1 MAGLVSVYIQHF
13 TYAGLLVVLIL
24 CGMGLPIPE
33 DVALL
38 AGGFLVHRGV
48 IQYPMTLAVALVGVV
63 AGDNSLFFL
72 GRRFGT
78 GLVKYLGIG
87 RPRSQRQIDWL
98 KSFMQRY
105 GHRAILY
112 ARFVAGLRALVYL
125 TAGSFGVNP
134 LRFFLYDLAGAV
146 ISVPIVVTLGYLFGN
161 EIEVVLRLYRRGRET
176 GVAGGGALARRYRD
190 ADADVHTRTR
200 GNPDLADTG
209 CARTPLART
218 FAESGAPRL

>member
-1 MAGLVSVYIQHF
+1 LAGLVSAYIQHF

-48 IQYPMTLAVALVGVV
+48 IQYPITVLVSLVGVV

-78 GLVKYLGIG
+78 GLVTYFGLG
-87 RPRSQRQIDWL
+87 RPRSQRQIERL
-98 KSFMQRY
+98 KEFMRRH

-112 ARFVAGLRALVYL
+112 ARFIAGLRALVYL
-125 TAGSFGVNP
+125 TAGSFGVSP
-134 LRFFLYDLAGAV
+134 LRFFIYDLAGAL

-161 EIEVVLRLYRRGRET
+161 QLEAVLHYLGGIEKLVWLVVALSLGVIAMRMLMFTRERRET
-176 GVAGGGALARRYRD
+176 P
-190 ADADVHTRTR
+190 T
-200 GNPDLADTG
+200 
-209 CARTPLART
+209 
-218 FAESGAPRL
+218 

>member
-1 MAGLVSVYIQHF
+1 LTGLVSAYIQHF

-98 KSFMQRY
+98 KGFMERY

-146 ISVPIVVTLGYLFGN
+146 ISVPIVVTVGYLFGG
-161 EIEVVLRLYRRGRET
+161 EIEVVLQYIGGVEKLVWLVVALSLGVIAMRMLMFTRE
-176 GVAGGGALARRYRD
+176 
-190 ADADVHTRTR
+190 HEE
-200 GNPDLADTG
+200 
-209 CARTPLART
+209 TPT
-218 FAESGAPRL
+218 

>member
-1 MAGLVSVYIQHF
+1 MAGLVSAYIQHF

-38 AGGFLVHRGV
+38 AGGFLVHRGI
-48 IQYPMTLAVALVGVV
+48 IQYPITIGVALVGVV
-63 AGDNSLFFL
+63 AGDNLLFFL

-98 KSFMQRY
+98 KSFMDRH
-105 GHRAILY
+105 GHRAIFY

-125 TAGSFGVNP
+125 TAGSLGVKP
-134 LRFFLYDLAGAV
+134 LRFFLYDLSGAV
-146 ISVPIVVTLGYLFGN
+146 ISVPVVVTLGYLFGN
-161 EIEVVLRLYRRGRET
+161 ELEGVLHYIGGLEKAVWVVLGLSLAVIAMRMLMFTRPRGET
-176 GVAGGGALARRYRD
+176 P
-190 ADADVHTRTR
+190 T
-200 GNPDLADTG
+200 
-209 CARTPLART
+209 
-218 FAESGAPRL
+218 

>member
-1 MAGLVSVYIQHF
+1 MAGLVSAYIQHF

-24 CGMGLPIPE
+24 CGMGLPVPE

-38 AGGFLVHRGV
+38 AGGFLVHRGI
-48 IQYPMTLAVALVGVV
+48 IQYPMTLLVALVGVV
-63 AGDNSLFFL
+63 AGDNSLFYL

-87 RPRSQRQIDWL
+87 RPRSQRQIDRL
-98 KSFMQRY
+98 KEFMRRH

-112 ARFVAGLRALVYL
+112 ARFIAGLRALVYL
-125 TAGSFGVNP
+125 TAGSLGVNP

-161 EIEVVLRLYRRGRET
+161 ELEAVLRYIGGVEKLVWLVAALSLCVIAMRMLMLTREH
-176 GVAGGGALARRYRD
+176 GE
-190 ADADVHTRTR
+190 
-200 GNPDLADTG
+200 
-209 CARTPLART
+209 TPT
-218 FAESGAPRL
+218 